1 MKIAD
6 LVRKFSRPILLND
19 SVSAMQRDID
29 SEHGKQPVQTEP
41 RDSYRKLS
49 EVPQSRWLQ

>member
-19 SVSAMQRDID
+19 NVLQIQRDID
-29 SEHGKQPVQTEP
+29 SEHGKKPVQTEP

>member
-6 LVRKFSRPILLND
+6 LLRKFSRPILLND
-19 SVSAMQRDID
+19 NVSQMQRDID
-29 SEHGKQPVQTEP
+29 SEHGKKPIQTEP

-49 EVPQSRWLQ
+49 EVPQSRWL